1 MPLVCVDVVHSCFV
15 VAGEQK
21 RDQKSSFFMT
31 PFTHRAYEC
40 TMYSSR
46 VVVMD
51 NVLSM
56 VVVHRTKVQ
65 YSAPTRL
72 ASVCSDVTG
81 KIVARKF
88 CRGDNNLVS

>member
-1 MPLVCVDVVHSCFV
+1 MPLVCVDVMRSCFV

-21 RDQKSSFFMT
+21 RNQKSSFFMT
-31 PFTHRAYEC
+31 PCTHRAYEC

-46 VVVMD
+46 
-51 NVLSM
+51 

-72 ASVCSDVTG
+72 ASDAPMSQEKLSPENSVMAT
-81 KIVARKF
+81 II
-88 CRGDNNLVS
+88 

>member
-1 MPLVCVDVVHSCFV
+1 MPLVCVDVVRSCFV

-31 PFTHRAYEC
+31 PCTHRAYEC

-46 VVVMD
+46 VVV
-51 NVLSM
+51 
-56 VVVHRTKVQ
+56 HRTKVQ
-65 YSAPTRL
+65 YSAPTQL

-81 KIVARKF
+81 KIFTRKSF
-88 CRGDNNLVS
+88 HGDTCVLDTVYSV

>member
-1 MPLVCVDVVHSCFV
+1 MPLVCVDVVRSCFV

-21 RDQKSSFFMT
+21 RDQKLSFFMT
-31 PFTHRAYEC
+31 PCTHRVYEC
-40 TMYSSR
+40 TMYSSW
-46 VVVMD
+46 
-51 NVLSM
+51 

-88 CRGDNNLVS
+88 CRNDNNLVS

>member
-1 MPLVCVDVVHSCFV
+1 MPLVCVDVVRSCFV

-21 RDQKSSFFMT
+21 GDQKSIFFYDSLHA
-31 PFTHRAYEC
+31 PRVQVHL
-40 TMYSSR
+40 YSIR
-46 VVVMD
+46 
-51 NVLSM
+51 

-81 KIVARKF
+81 KFAARKF
-88 CRGDNNLVS
+88 CRGDNNLG

>member
-1 MPLVCVDVVHSCFV
+1 MPLVCVDVVRSCFV

-46 VVVMD
+46 
-51 NVLSM
+51 

>member
-1 MPLVCVDVVHSCFV
+1 MPLVCVDVVRSCFV

-46 VVVMD
+46 VVV
-51 NVLSM
+51 
-56 VVVHRTKVQ
+56 HRTKVQ

-72 ASVCSDVTG
+72 ASVYAPMSQE
-81 KIVARKF
+81 KLSPENSVAATII
-88 CRGDNNLVS
+88 

>member
-1 MPLVCVDVVHSCFV
+1 MPLVCVDVVRSCFV

-21 RDQKSSFFMT
+21 RDSKYQVFYDSLHART
-31 PFTHRAYEC
+31 YEC

-46 VVVMD
+46 
-51 NVLSM
+51 

-81 KIVARKF
+81 KIGAQKF
-88 CRGDNNLVS
+88 CRGDNN